1 MERVDTCHA
10 QVHRH
15 RFTKSGAKGDRIPIC
30 DYQPGDH
37 KLITG
42 EMDRALDDY
51 LDNWPQ
57 RVADWKAR

>member
-1 MERVDTCHA
+1 MTEFPYAITSPE
-10 QVHRH
+10 
-15 RFTKSGAKGDRIPIC
+15 T
-30 DYQPGDH
+30 H

-57 RVADWKAR
+57 RVVDWKAR